1 MTATIDI
8 DSRPSVGPSWLDDD
22 ADDGPPLPFWEQVHR
37 HRVRGAYEEVRSAWR
52 RLDAMYFGRSA
63 ASSVD
68 HQAWADALLSLH
80 RALERLRVA
89 SSLPLT

>member
-1 MTATIDI
+1 MLDI
-8 DSRPSVGPSWLDDD
+8 DSRPLVGPSWLDDD

-37 HRVRGAYEEVRSAWR
+37 HRMRGAYEEVRSAWR
-52 RLDAMYFGRSA
+52 RFDAVHLGQSA
-63 ASSVD
+63 PSTPD
-68 HQAWADALLSLH
+68 HQARADARRSLH